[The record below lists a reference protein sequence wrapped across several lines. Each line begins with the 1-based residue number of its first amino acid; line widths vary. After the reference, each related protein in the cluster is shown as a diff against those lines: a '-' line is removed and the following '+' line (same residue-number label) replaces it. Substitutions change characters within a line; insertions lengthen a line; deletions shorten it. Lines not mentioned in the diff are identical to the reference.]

1 MSITVDLSKNYGS
14 FHLDVRFSAESR
26 RIGIL
31 GASGSGKSMTLR
43 MIAGIISPDSGL
55 VQIGTD
61 CFYDS
66 GRRINVRPQARK
78 IGYLFQN
85 YALFP
90 TMTVAQNI
98 ACGVQGTKKQKQA
111 RAEEMIRE
119 FHLERLGGRL
129 PSELSGGQQQ
139 RAALARIMAYEP
151 DVILLDEPFSA
162 LDVYLKDQMQQELV
176 QFLDTYPG
184 IIIMVSH
191 DRDEIYR
198 ICEELVIID
207 EGKTVISGRTK
218 DIFADPQSRT
228 AATLTGCKNFSAA
241 ARIDDHT
248 FRAEDWG
255 ITVHTQKVL
264 PDSFDCIGYRAHEF
278 EPVWGAQKEN
288 CIPVHV
294 SGCAEL
300 QFEKKFYINT
310 KAEGSS
316 ETAPVKWFAQRNV
329 WDELEQK
336 GMPDWLRIQEE
347 HILFLQQRRCSC

>member
-1 MSITVDLSKNYGS
+1 MGITVDLSKNYGS

-43 MIAGIISPDSGL
+43 MIAGIISPDSGS
-55 VQIGTD
+55 VQVNET

-66 GRRINVRPQARK
+66 ARRVNVRPQERK

-98 ACGVQGTKKQKQA
+98 ACGVQGTKQQKIE
-111 RAEEMIRE
+111 RAEKMIRE
-119 FHLERLGGRL
+119 FHLEGLGGRL

-176 QFLDTYPG
+176 QFLDRYPG
-184 IIIMVSH
+184 TIIMVSH

-198 ICEELVIID
+198 ICEELVIIED
-207 EGKTVISGRTK
+207 GKTVISGRTK
-218 DIFADPQSRT
+218 EIFEDPKSRT
-228 AATLTGCKNFSAA
+228 AATLTGCKNFSVAV
-241 ARIDDHT
+241 RIDDHT
-248 FRAEDWG
+248 FHAEDWG
-255 ITVHTQKVL
+255 ITVHTQKNL
-264 PDSFDCIGYRAHEF
+264 PDFFDCIGYRAHEF
-278 EPVWGAQKEN
+278 EPVWGAEQDN
-288 CIPVHV
+288 CIPVRV
-294 SGCAEL
+294 ADCAEL
-300 QFEKKFYINT
+300 QFEKKFYIHT
-310 KAEGSS
+310 GSEGSR
-316 ETAPVKWFAQRNV
+316 ENAPVKWFVQRDV

-347 HILFLQQRRCSC
+347 HILYLCQ